1 MPTYIPLGKI
11 PASSEERKEL
21 LAKQVETEEFLSN
34 LELTHIQ
41 RIVVEFLHLQKGYC
55 NEHIEINRDFKVE
68 LANSFFN
75 VKADIALKID
85 RHIFCIIKCAVNSLE
100 SWERHSIAF
109 CRVVESYQIPY
120 AVITDGETARL
131 IDVVKGEIL
140 SEGLDSIISK
150 DDALKIIK
158 NITFQTYPEQR
169 AEREKRIL
177 YAFDAIKCSVDFC
190 ETK

>member
-1 MPTYIPLGKI
+1 MPTYISLGKI
-11 PASSEERKEL
+11 PASFEERKEL
-21 LAKQVETEEFLSN
+21 LAKHVETEEFLSN

-41 RIVVEFLHLQKGYC
+41 RIVVEFLQLQKGYC

-85 RHIFCIIKCAVNSLE
+85 EHIFCIIKCAVNSLE

-140 SEGLDSIISK
+140 SEGLDSIPSK
-150 DDALKIIK
+150 DEALKIIK
-158 NITFQTYPEQR
+158 NITFQAYPEQR
-169 AEREKRIL
+169 IEREKKIL
-177 YAFDAIKCSVDFC
+177 YAFDAIKCSIDFC
-190 ETK
+190 KTK